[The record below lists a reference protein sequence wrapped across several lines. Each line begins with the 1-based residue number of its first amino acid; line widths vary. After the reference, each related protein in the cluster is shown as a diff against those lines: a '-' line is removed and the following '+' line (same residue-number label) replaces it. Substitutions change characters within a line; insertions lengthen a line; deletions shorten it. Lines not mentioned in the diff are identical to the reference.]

1 MKCEEVMWTL
11 VFKCDEHT
19 TVEDCARLMRDEAL
33 GFLPVL
39 DARWA
44 VVGVVTDRD
53 LTLRVLAEALPP
65 STPVREVMTRGP
77 FLTCLAEE
85 ELRELEARMAESKR
99 SRALVNEPDGTL
111 LGLISLSDIAQREPS
126 VTRTGRL
133 LRELTRPQFLSLARL
148 EATPH

>member
-19 TVEDCARLMRDEAL
+19 TVSDCARLMRDEAL

-39 DARWA
+39 DARLS

-53 LTLRVLAEALPP
+53 LAVRVLAEALPP
-65 STPVREVMTRGP
+65 ETPVSAVMTRGP
-77 FLTCLAEE
+77 FLTCRADD
-85 ELRELEARMAESKR
+85 ELHELEQRMAESRK

-111 LGLISLSDIAQREPS
+111 LGIITLADIAQG
-126 VTRTGRL
+126 TR
-133 LRELTRPQFLSLARL
+133 RPPLSLVA
-148 EATPH
+148 H